1 MRHTDRERRN
11 EHQIGRL
18 CGDADVGRVADTGR
32 AGSPA
37 CVTQNFA
44 VPPGANT
51 TDKAAL
57 EWLWKGYPIP

>member
-1 MRHTDRERRN
+1 MNTK
-11 EHQIGRL
+11 L
-18 CGDADVGRVADTGR
+18 
-32 AGSPA
+32 AGFAGTLMSAVSLIPAALAQPA